1 MDDNKK
7 HDDQKTDWTLA
18 ESVLNSDSAQSAVS
32 SEIARSLKTA
42 ELVPATDVGLPA
54 ALNLSVPAEET
65 SRGIL
70 MKFRERKISRKAALK
85 ALEASYNSQLDAL
98 NHSLVKAVQVQK
110 TRADVVADEYLKE
123 LDARHMAVMDELG
136 LRNIETRAQT
146 LLKLT
151 DQTVAKVK
159 EVQERDWPQPMIE
172 ETVNEL
178 FKLRKRF
185 IAEMMKE
192 AGGDYADE

>member
-7 HDDQKTDWTLA
+7 HDEKTDWTLA
-18 ESVLNSDSAQSAVS
+18 ESVLNSDSAQSPVS

-42 ELVPATDVGLPA
+42 QLVPTTDVGLPA
-54 ALNLSVPAEET
+54 VLNLSVPVEDT

-70 MKFRERKISRKAALK
+70 MKFRERKISRKAALR

-98 NHSLVKAVQVQK
+98 NHSLVKAVQIQK
-110 TRADVVADEYLKE
+110 TRADVVADEYLRE
-123 LDARHMAVMDELG
+123 LDARAMAVMHELG

-151 DQTVAKVK
+151 DQTVARVK
-159 EVQERDWPQPMIE
+159 EVQEKDWPQPMIQ

>member
-32 SEIARSLKTA
+32 SEIARSMKTA
-42 ELVPATDVGLPA
+42 ELVPTTDVGLPV

-98 NHSLVKAVQVQK
+98 NHSLVKAVQIQK

-159 EVQERDWPQPMIE
+159 EVQGKDWPQPMIE

-192 AGGDYADE
+192 AGGEYADD